1 MELVASVSG
10 LPHRVPPR
18 RLNETVLGSRPT
30 ALRVDL
36 EPGKPTDEFCGTASA
51 PSRIPYTV
59 GRMKTS
65 LYVSFPGNAREAL
78 EFYHGVFGGE
88 LDIIT
93 YGEQID
99 RGAEFP
105 FDPPRDAV
113 AHGTLT
119 GPFTFGGGDDLQ
131 NRDETLDRGD
141 FGFTVEVGSVEE
153 GERFVE
159 KLTQGGGK
167 VTMPFAQAP
176 WGAHFGVVE
185 DKFRLAW
192 NITTGDGR

>member
-1 MELVASVSG
+1 MMADRANS
-10 LPHRVPPR
+10 
-18 RLNETVLGSRPT
+18 ETVMPSECANSARSG
-30 ALRVDL
+30 
-36 EPGKPTDEFCGTASA
+36 AS
-51 PSRIPYTV
+51 SLLNRIFRNT
-59 GRMKTS
+59 
-65 LYVSFPGNAREAL
+65 F
-78 EFYHGVFGGE
+78 FGDE

-93 YGEQID
+93 YGEQLD
-99 RGAEFP
+99 RGAQFP

-131 NRDETLDRGD
+131 NTSGTLDRGV
-141 FGFTVEVGSVEE
+141 FGFTAEVESVEE
-153 GERFVE
+153 GEQIIE
-159 KLTQGGGK
+159 KLTRGGGK

-185 DKFRLAW
+185 DKFGLAW

>member
-1 MELVASVSG
+1 MPSECANSARSGASS
-10 LPHRVPPR
+10 L
-18 RLNETVLGSRPT
+18 LN
-30 ALRVDL
+30 
-36 EPGKPTDEFCGTASA
+36 
-51 PSRIPYTV
+51 RIFRNT
-59 GRMKTS
+59 
-65 LYVSFPGNAREAL
+65 F
-78 EFYHGVFGGE
+78 FGGE

-93 YGEQID
+93 YGEQLD
-99 RGAEFP
+99 RGAQFP

-131 NRDETLDRGD
+131 NTSGTLDRGV
-141 FGFTVEVGSVEE
+141 FGFTAEVESPEE
-153 GERFVE
+153 GEQLIE
-159 KLTQGGGK
+159 KLTRGGGK

-185 DKFRLAW
+185 DKFGLAW

>member
-1 MELVASVSG
+1 MQRRRSFWTGG
-10 LPHRVPPR
+10 LPPRLARV
-18 RLNETVLGSRPT
+18 
-30 ALRVDL
+30 
-36 EPGKPTDEFCGTASA
+36 
-51 PSRIPYTV
+51 
-59 GRMKTS
+59 KTS

-78 EFYHGVFGGE
+78 EFYHEVFGGE

-93 YGEQID
+93 YGEQLD
-99 RGAEFP
+99 RGAQFP

-119 GPFTFGGGDDLQ
+119 GPFTFGGGDGLQ
-131 NRDETLDRGD
+131 NNTSTLDRGV
-141 FGFTVEVGSVEE
+141 FGFTAEVETVDEDE
-153 GERFVE
+153 QLIE
-159 KLTQGGGK
+159 KLTGDGGK

-185 DKFRLAW
+185 VKFGLAW

>member
-1 MELVASVSG
+1 MC
-10 LPHRVPPR
+10 PPK
-18 RLNETVLGSRPT
+18 L
-30 ALRVDL
+30 A
-36 EPGKPTDEFCGTASA
+36 
-51 PSRIPYTV
+51 
-59 GRMKTS
+59 RMKTS

-78 EFYHGVFGGE
+78 EFYHEVFGGE

-93 YGEQID
+93 YGEQLD
-99 RGAEFP
+99 RGAQFP

-131 NRDETLDRGD
+131 NNADVLDRGV
-141 FGFTVEVGSVEE
+141 FGFTADVDSVEE
-153 GERFVE
+153 GEQLIE
-159 KLTQGGGK
+159 KFTRGGGK

-185 DKFRLAW
+185 DKFGLAW